1 MASKNKINSVG
12 EQLREI
18 YYDKNVNTSSAK
30 RLYDAVKE
38 RGVKA
43 TIAQVKA
50 IIEKQSAFQTTKT
63 FKKPKYFNSIIAPRP
78 GSNLQIDLMEL
89 KGRYKINKTPYL
101 LNVVDIHSRKAWS
114 IALPNKE
121 SKNVSNEMS
130 KLIDQ
135 INKEQTKL
143 RGIDGE
149 VAIVK
154 SINGDAGG
162 EFESDIFKAML
173 KSKEEKHGFPITMY
187 TSDPNDFAKNGIVER
202 FNRTFRRL
210 MLVDKAQNNNKQ
222 LKREDVLRHVKN
234 YNNDIHSTIKAK
246 PENVWL
252 LKEKNNQKYKFLSFK
267 LKKGDQVRLLNKNA
281 LFAKGTY
288 EYSEDLYTI
297 TKTDKKKYYLKDEDG
312 DSVMTKKKG
321 PKAFQGYELMLVE
334 DVDHSPEYNVE
345 VTNANRE
352 QEIQDGEQD
361 KQERAINSDL
371 GKNSSQN
378 MIDKKLRDI
387 EQGLEDDEYE
397 VEKIVG
403 RRQTRPKGPYEYL
416 IKYVGYPDSEN
427 TWESRQN
434 IADKSLYTAFD
445 RTFQK

>member
-1 MASKNKINSVG
+1 MATSKKKDTSNE

-18 YYDKNVNTSSAK
+18 YYDKNINTSSTN
-30 RLYDAVKE
+30 RLYQAVKE

-43 TIAQVKA
+43 TIAQVKSF
-50 IIEKQSAFQTTKT
+50 IEKQSAFQTTKT
-63 FKKPKYFNSIIAPRP
+63 FKKPKEFNSIIAPRP

-89 KGRYKINKTPYL
+89 KSRYKINKTPYL
-101 LNVVDIHSRKAWS
+101 LNVVDINSRKAWS
-114 IALPNKE
+114 IPLPNKE
-121 SKNVSNEMS
+121 SKNVSKEMG

-135 INKEQTKL
+135 INKEQKKL
-143 RGIDGE
+143 RGVDGK

-162 EFESDIFKAML
+162 EFESDMFKAML
-173 KSKEEKHGFPITMY
+173 KSKEQKHGFPITMY

-210 MLVDKAQNNNKQ
+210 MLVDKAQNNAKQ
-222 LKREDVLRHVKN
+222 LTRKDVARHVNN

-252 LKEKNNQKYKFLSFK
+252 LKEKNMQKYKFLSFK

-281 LFAKGTY
+281 LFTKGTY
-288 EYSEDLYTI
+288 EYSEELYTI
-297 TKTDKKKYYLKDEDG
+297 SKVDKKKYYIVDNNG
-312 DSVMTKKKG
+312 DDVMTKKKG

-345 VTNANRE
+345 ITNANKE
-352 QEIQDGEQD
+352 QEMQDIEQD
-361 KQERAINSDL
+361 KQERAINLDL
-371 GKNSSQN
+371 GKNSGQN

-387 EQGLEDDEYE
+387 EQELEDDEYE
-397 VEKIVG
+397 IEKIVK
-403 RRQTRPKGPYEYL
+403 RRQLKPKGPYEYL
-416 IKYVGYPDSEN
+416 IKYVGYPASKN
-427 TWESRQN
+427 TWEPRKN
-434 IADKSLYTAFD
+434 VTTSLYTAFD
-445 RTFQK
+445 RTLQ